1 MKLIGSLASP
11 YTRKVR
17 IVLAEKKIDYDFE
30 IDNPWKADA
39 KAAKLN
45 PLGKVPA
52 LLLDD
57 GRTLFDSR
65 VIVGFLDNASPI
77 ARLVPAENRERVE
90 VRRWEALAD
99 GVLDAG
105 VLARLEN
112 QREAKLRSAPW
123 IERQMG
129 KVRAGLA
136 ALDSELADKPW
147 CVGNG
152 YSLADIAVGVCLGW
166 LDFRYPKMDWK
177 KSHANLARAF
187 AKLSERASFADT
199 VPKEGPPSNA
209 RNARQSRRAER
220 PRAFHLCADRR
231 RAPRPLPPRW
241 TRRRRR
247 IRHRSVFHRRIR
259 FRAAHRDAQDHPSG
273 TRGAAGGHR
282 HRFRFPADAFRGMGP
297 RPGRSR
303 HGCMDFLAYTRAEGP
318 RTGAAA
324 WRHRRARHRL
334 DDRVL
339 TQPPRGGRRARR
351 RGRPRPRS
359 RRRRGGDPRRLAD
372 PWPVRHCGRSWGGR
386 VPAGADDHRKKNS
399 CGRDLHARRCGRH
412 DAARCRRHD
421 RRAAAVVRCRRAHAG
436 AGRGKPAGERGC
448 AGLAA
453 GAAAVLLRALRGR
466 NRLRARLAR
475 GRLTVPQ
482 E

>member
-77 ARLVPAENRERVE
+77 SRLVPAGNREGVE
-90 VRRWEALAD
+90 ARRWEALAD

-136 ALDSELADKPW
+136 ALDSELGDKPW

-152 YSLADIAVGVCLGW
+152 YTLADIALGVCLGW

-177 KSHANLARAF
+177 KDQANLARAF
-187 AKLSERASFADT
+187 AKLSERQSFSDT
-199 VPKEGPPSNA
+199 LPKE
-209 RNARQSRRAER
+209 
-220 PRAFHLCADRR
+220 
-231 RAPRPLPPRW
+231 
-241 TRRRRR
+241 
-247 IRHRSVFHRRIR
+247 
-259 FRAAHRDAQDHPSG
+259 
-273 TRGAAGGHR
+273 
-282 HRFRFPADAFRGMGP
+282 
-297 RPGRSR
+297 
-303 HGCMDFLAYTRAEGP
+303 
-318 RTGAAA
+318 
-324 WRHRRARHRL
+324 
-334 DDRVL
+334 
-339 TQPPRGGRRARR
+339 
-351 RGRPRPRS
+351 
-359 RRRRGGDPRRLAD
+359 
-372 PWPVRHCGRSWGGR
+372 
-386 VPAGADDHRKKNS
+386 
-399 CGRDLHARRCGRH
+399 
-412 DAARCRRHD
+412 
-421 RRAAAVVRCRRAHAG
+421 
-436 AGRGKPAGERGC
+436 
-448 AGLAA
+448 
-453 GAAAVLLRALRGR
+453 
-466 NRLRARLAR
+466 
-475 GRLTVPQ
+475 
-482 E
+482 

>member
-45 PLGKVPA
+45 PLGKVPV
-52 LLLDD
+52 LVLDD

-90 VRRWEALAD
+90 AQRWEALAD

-136 ALDSELADKPW
+136 AMDSELGDKPW

-152 YSLADIAVGVCLGW
+152 YTLADIALGVCLGW

-177 KSHANLARAF
+177 KDQANLARAF
-187 AKLSERASFADT
+187 AKLSERQSFADT
-199 VPKEGPPSNA
+199 LPKE
-209 RNARQSRRAER
+209 
-220 PRAFHLCADRR
+220 
-231 RAPRPLPPRW
+231 
-241 TRRRRR
+241 
-247 IRHRSVFHRRIR
+247 
-259 FRAAHRDAQDHPSG
+259 
-273 TRGAAGGHR
+273 
-282 HRFRFPADAFRGMGP
+282 
-297 RPGRSR
+297 
-303 HGCMDFLAYTRAEGP
+303 
-318 RTGAAA
+318 
-324 WRHRRARHRL
+324 
-334 DDRVL
+334 
-339 TQPPRGGRRARR
+339 
-351 RGRPRPRS
+351 
-359 RRRRGGDPRRLAD
+359 
-372 PWPVRHCGRSWGGR
+372 
-386 VPAGADDHRKKNS
+386 
-399 CGRDLHARRCGRH
+399 
-412 DAARCRRHD
+412 
-421 RRAAAVVRCRRAHAG
+421 
-436 AGRGKPAGERGC
+436 
-448 AGLAA
+448 
-453 GAAAVLLRALRGR
+453 
-466 NRLRARLAR
+466 
-475 GRLTVPQ
+475 
-482 E
+482 